1 MSPISTS
8 TLSRKASTAVG
19 RSASPLIGIVVLVL
33 STWALS
39 TLDASGKWIMAGGVS
54 LWIMSWVRYVV
65 HLILVLGLVLPSRGV
80 AVFRSVRPRAQL
92 LRGVL
97 MLLATLSFFT
107 TLHYLPQAE
116 ATAINFLAP
125 LIMLALAPWVLKEPT
140 RASRWIAAIVGFSGV
155 LIIIRPTA
163 GLDPVG
169 TMFGLITACLFAV
182 QYIVT
187 RRVAVDDSF
196 TTLVWSG
203 VVGSIALS
211 VIVPFEVVKAI
222 PILKELSVWQW
233 LILISTGFWGALGHL
248 LQIQAYRMAPASM
261 LAPFV
266 YLQIISAAGLG
277 WLIWGTFPDALTWLG
292 IAIICASGVSIGL
305 IEWHG
310 RGRQQR

>member
-1 MSPISTS
+1 M
-8 TLSRKASTAVG
+8 LSRQATTAAG
-19 RSASPLIGIVVLVL
+19 RSSSPLIGIVVLVL

-39 TLDASGKWIMAGGVS
+39 TLDASGKWIMAAGVS

-65 HLILVLGLVLPSRGV
+65 HLVLVLGLVYPSRGV
-80 AVFRSVRPRAQL
+80 AVFRSARPRAQL

-97 MLLATLSFFT
+97 MLFATLSFFT
-107 TLHYLPQAE
+107 TLQYLPQAE

-140 RASRWIAAIVGFSGV
+140 RVSRWVAATVGFAGV

-169 TMFGLITACLFAV
+169 TMFGLLTACLFAV

-187 RRVAVDDSF
+187 RRVAVDDPF

-211 VIVPFEVVKAI
+211 AIVPFEIIKAI

-248 LQIQAYRMAPASM
+248 LQIQAYRAAPASM

-277 WLIWGTFPDALTWLG
+277 WLVWGAFPDALTWLG

-310 RGRQQR
+310 RGRR